1 MSPSYWRLAIIS
13 LQLLS
18 TQNHLGIKLFTI
30 KNNIMN
36 VKRIF
41 GTILTILGIIGL
53 IYTGYELINKNTDY
67 IPLTVIGVIALIF
80 FFAGIGLV
88 KNTKDAA

>member
-1 MSPSYWRLAIIS
+1 
-13 LQLLS
+13 
-18 TQNHLGIKLFTI
+18 
-30 KNNIMN
+30 MN

-53 IYTGYELINKNTDY
+53 IFTGYELINKNTDY
-67 IPLTVIGVIALIF
+67 ISLTVIGVIALIF